1 MKPFEEM
8 KMRKD
13 ISILAK
19 KYKIPLARIADEFG
33 VPLNTL
39 RDFVAGRGLSNKNY
53 ARVSG
58 HFNNFLDKA
67 IESINY
73 AGFDNDMKKEVYMSR
88 LKDQIIHFHSDCEV
102 AIEGAECMNDFKAKL
117 IKIDKRY
124 DTSFWLDDADEFWNE
139 YHGKYQ
145 NGV

>member
-39 RDFVAGRGLSNKNY
+39 RDFVAGRSLSNKNY

-58 HFNNFLDKA
+58 HFNNFLDAA

-102 AIEGAECMNDFKAKL
+102 AIEGAECM
-117 IKIDKRY
+117 
-124 DTSFWLDDADEFWNE
+124 
-139 YHGKYQ
+139 
-145 NGV
+145 